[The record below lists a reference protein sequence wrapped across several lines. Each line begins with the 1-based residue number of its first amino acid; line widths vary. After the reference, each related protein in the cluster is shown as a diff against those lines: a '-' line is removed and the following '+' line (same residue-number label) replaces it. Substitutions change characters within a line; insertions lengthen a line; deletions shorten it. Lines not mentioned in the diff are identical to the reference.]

1 MKWSPFAVVTLL
13 SLPVSASQVEVLH
26 WWTSGGEAKAVEVLK
41 SEWAERGN
49 QWNDFAVQ
57 GGGGKSAMTVL
68 KSRALAANPPEAANL
83 KGYELDEWASLGFLR
98 DLSPMAEHLGWY
110 PKMPPMVRDTLSHNG
125 TLMAVPIGIHR
136 INWLWLNRAVFERLG
151 LTPPTDWEQFV
162 TVAKQLKAKGV
173 TPLAIGNEP
182 WQLTVLFET
191 VVLGEGG
198 KAFYRKAFL
207 EQDPATLTGPEMV
220 RALTRFQQLR
230 DFVPEKYAGLKWHQA
245 TNLLES
251 GGAAM
256 QIMGDWVKGELSAGN
271 YRPGEDIECL
281 PSPGSAGLFSYNLDS
296 IAMFKQRDPAQLQA
310 QGELAQLLMTPE
322 FQARFNRVKGSIPA
336 LSQPDMRQFDRCA
349 IRSYQDFQQAEQG
362 GNLLPS
368 MSDGMAV
375 PTNMRQA
382 IMDVLS
388 SFFNDPRANPEQ
400 TALQLERAMRSTRSG
415 TGAEQK

>member
-1 MKWSPFAVVTLL
+1 MKLFPFAIVTLL
-13 SLPVSASQVEVLH
+13 SLPVAASQVEVLH

-41 SEWAERGN
+41 SEWAEQGN

-68 KSRALAANPPEAANL
+68 KSRALAANPPEAAHL
-83 KGYELDEWASLGFLR
+83 KGYELHEWASLGFLR

-110 PKMPPMVRDTLSHNG
+110 PQLSPMVRDTLSQNG
-125 TLMAVPIGIHR
+125 ALMAVPTGIHR
-136 INWLWLNRAVFERLG
+136 VNWLWLNRKLFERLG
-151 LTPPTDWEQFV
+151 LTPPTDWEHFM
-162 TVAKQLKAKGV
+162 TVAEQLKAQGV

-182 WQLTVLFET
+182 WQLAVLFET
-191 VVLGEGG
+191 VALGEGG

-207 EQDPATLTGPEMV
+207 EQDSATLTGPDMV
-220 RALTRFQQLR
+220 RVLTRFQQLR
-230 DFVPEKYAGLKWHQA
+230 AYVPEKYAGLKWHQA

-271 YRPGEDIECL
+271 YRPGEDIDCL
-281 PSPGSAGLFSYNLDS
+281 PSPGSQGLFSYNLDS

-310 QGELAQLLMTPE
+310 QGELARLLMTPR
-322 FQARFNRVKGSIPA
+322 FQEEFNRVKGSIPA
-336 LSQPDMRQFDRCA
+336 LTQPDMSKFDRCA
-349 IRSYQDFQQAEQG
+349 IRSYHDFQLAERN

-368 MSDGMAV
+368 MAEGMAV
-375 PTNMRQA
+375 PTNMRQG

-388 SFFNDPRANPEQ
+388 SFFNDPKANPEQ
-400 TALQLERAMRSTRSG
+400 TAQQLERAMRSTRSG
-415 TGAEQK
+415 AEQK

>member
-1 MKWSPFAVVTLL
+1 MKLFPFAIVTLL
-13 SLPVSASQVEVLH
+13 SLPVAASQVEVLH

-41 SEWAERGN
+41 SEWAEQGN

-68 KSRALAANPPEAANL
+68 KSRALAANPPEAAHL
-83 KGYELDEWASLGFLR
+83 KGYELHEWASLGFLR

-110 PKMPPMVRDTLSHNG
+110 PQLSPMVRDTLSQNG
-125 TLMAVPIGIHR
+125 ALMAVPTGIHR
-136 INWLWLNRAVFERLG
+136 VNWLWLNRKLFERLG
-151 LTPPTDWEQFV
+151 LTPPTDWEHFM
-162 TVAKQLKAKGV
+162 TVAEQLKAQGV

-182 WQLTVLFET
+182 WQLAVLFET
-191 VVLGEGG
+191 VALGEGG

-207 EQDPATLTGPEMV
+207 EQDSATLTGPDMV
-220 RALTRFQQLR
+220 RVLTRFQQLR
-230 DFVPEKYAGLKWHQA
+230 AYVPEKYAGLKWHQA

-281 PSPGSAGLFSYNLDS
+281 PSPGSQGLFSYNLDS

-310 QGELAQLLMTPE
+310 QGELARLLMTPR
-322 FQARFNRVKGSIPA
+322 FQEAFNRVKGSIPA
-336 LSQPDMRQFDRCA
+336 LIKPDMSKFDRCA
-349 IRSYQDFQQAEQG
+349 IRSYQDFLHAEQQD
-362 GNLLPS
+362 NLLPS
-368 MSDGMAV
+368 MAEGMAV
-375 PTNMRQA
+375 PTNMRQG

-388 SFFNDPRANPEQ
+388 SFFNDARANPEQ
-400 TALQLERAMRSTRSG
+400 TAQQLERAMRSTRSG
-415 TGAEQK
+415 AEQK

>member
-1 MKWSPFAVVTLL
+1 MKLFPFAIVTLL
-13 SLPVSASQVEVLH
+13 SLPVAASQVEVLH

-41 SEWAERGN
+41 SEWAEQGN

-68 KSRALAANPPEAANL
+68 KSRALAANPPEAAHL
-83 KGYELDEWASLGFLR
+83 KGYELHEWASLGFLR

-110 PKMPPMVRDTLSHNG
+110 PQLSPMVRDTLSQNG
-125 TLMAVPIGIHR
+125 ALMAVPTGIHR
-136 INWLWLNRAVFERLG
+136 VNWLWLNRKLFERLG
-151 LTPPTDWEQFV
+151 LTPPTDWEHFM
-162 TVAKQLKAKGV
+162 TVAEQLKAQGV

-182 WQLTVLFET
+182 WQLAVLFET
-191 VVLGEGG
+191 VALGEGG

-207 EQDPATLTGPEMV
+207 EQDSATLTGPDMV
-220 RALTRFQQLR
+220 RVLTRFQQLR
-230 DFVPEKYAGLKWHQA
+230 AYVPEKYAGLKWHQA

-271 YRPGEDIECL
+271 YRPGEDIDCL
-281 PSPGSAGLFSYNLDS
+281 PSPGSQGLFSYNLDS

-310 QGELAQLLMTPE
+310 QGELARLLMTPR
-322 FQARFNRVKGSIPA
+322 FQEEFNRVKGSIPA
-336 LSQPDMRQFDRCA
+336 LTQPDMSKFDRCA
-349 IRSYQDFQQAEQG
+349 IRSYHDFQLAERD

-368 MSDGMAV
+368 MAEGMAV
-375 PTNMRQA
+375 PTNMRQG

-388 SFFNDPRANPEQ
+388 SFFNDPKANPEQ
-400 TALQLERAMRSTRSG
+400 TAQQLERAMRSTRSG
-415 TGAEQK
+415 AEQK